1 MKANILQKGIIM
13 ASHAKKSLCALS
25 LALVFSG
32 CASTTTPQQTNDIVN
47 ASYSVTHDSGVI
59 VNASPTS
66 AADCPA
72 GSEYTEDTNFC
83 VQPNTVTDELIL
95 NAQDNGDLEFDTW
108 INGSN
113 GHICSANGIA
123 QTTAQPNVWRF
134 EGQVGGEVCRV
145 DITADDQ
152 NITLRQDHSA
162 GSNCSA
168 YCGNRANFGGTF
180 PLSSMK

>member
-1 MKANILQKGIIM
+1 MGVIMKANILQKGIIM

-83 VQPNTVTDELIL
+83 VRPTQ
-95 NAQDNGDLEFDTW
+95 
-108 INGSN
+108 
-113 GHICSANGIA
+113 
-123 QTTAQPNVWRF
+123 
-134 EGQVGGEVCRV
+134 
-145 DITADDQ
+145 
-152 NITLRQDHSA
+152 
-162 GSNCSA
+162 
-168 YCGNRANFGGTF
+168 
-180 PLSSMK
+180 